1 MCIKH
6 VLEMMIK
13 MIDRYFLKDKYK
25 MSLLFIKI
33 GIVINVLN
41 MLFMI
46 ITDDISY
53 LNYFIITGIV
63 LFIIGIIFFILFI
76 LEKKKNE

>member
-1 MCIKH
+1 MKH
-6 VLEMMIK
+6 V
-13 MIDRYFLKDKYK
+13 FKDKYK
-25 MSLLFIKI
+25 MSLLCIKI

-46 ITDDISY
+46 VTNDISY
-53 LNYFIITGIV
+53 FNYFILTGIV

-76 LEKKKNE
+76 LEKKRNEWCS